1 MTFLTMRTA
10 GGMGHDTDDGD
21 RRDHEQ
27 QDSAR

>member
-1 MTFLTMRTA
+1 MTFLTMRA
-10 GGMGHDTDDGD
+10 VGDRGHDTDDGD